1 MKAYAMPLFFLMT
14 MNFNQALA
22 QNVDYPPI
30 ATLSDQDTP
39 RKLFGGTIT
48 NSGYGGI
55 ILKFSKINNQ
65 FAFMTGGRGACT
77 LNNRFT
83 LGGGGYGV
91 ANTISIPGA
100 VEDTSRYF
108 KMGYG
113 GLESGYII
121 IPGKKVNIIGS
132 LLIAAGAAFWQND
145 PKSDGEKLFD
155 DDFKMFPVLEPS
167 LYGEVVLTR
176 WMRLNAGI
184 SYRHINADLTY
195 MKDQDMS
202 GFSCY
207 FGFIFGKS

>member
-1 MKAYAMPLFFLMT
+1 MKAYAMPILVLMII
-14 MNFNQALA
+14 NLNQSLA
-22 QNVDYPPI
+22 QTMDYPPN
-30 ATLSDQDTP
+30 AAMTAPDTN

-55 ILKFSKINNQ
+55 ILKFSTINNQ

-77 LNNRFT
+77 INHRFT

-91 ANTISIPGA
+91 ANSISLPGA
-100 VEDTSRYF
+100 VEDTSRFF

-113 GLESGYII
+113 GLELGYII

-145 PKSDGEKLFD
+145 PKSDGEELFD

-184 SYRHINADLTY
+184 SYRYINADLSY
-195 MKDQDMS
+195 MKDQDMR

>member
-1 MKAYAMPLFFLMT
+1 MKAYAMPILVLMI
-14 MNFNQALA
+14 MSLNQALA
-22 QNVDYPPI
+22 QSMDYPPN
-30 ATLSDQDTP
+30 AALPAPDST

-55 ILKFSKINNQ
+55 ILKFSSINNQ

-77 LNNRFT
+77 INNRFT

-91 ANTISIPGA
+91 ANSISLPYT

-113 GLESGYII
+113 GLELGYII
-121 IPGKKVNIIGS
+121 IPGKKANIIGS

-145 PKSDGEKLFD
+145 PKSDDEKLFD

-167 LYGEVVLTR
+167 LYSEVILTR
-176 WMRLNAGI
+176 WMRLNTGI
-184 SYRHINADLTY
+184 SYRYINTDLSY
-195 MKDQDMS
+195 MKGRDMS